1 VSNFNDAAVND
12 VMDRIVSYAMQT
24 GRFDQVNA
32 HEPKS
37 SPGTGMHCAVWMQSV
52 QPTRSSG
59 QSITSGVVVLNARIY
74 TDFKS
79 QPYDAIDP
87 QVTGATCDMIGQL
100 SGDFELGGSDD
111 VRAVD
116 LLGMAGVPLGA
127 VAGYVEIDRTMFRV
141 MTITI
146 PIIINDMFEQ
156 VA

>member
-1 VSNFNDAAVND
+1 MSNFNDAAVND
-12 VMDRIVSYAMQT
+12 VLDRVVSFAMGL

-59 QSITSGVVVLNARIY
+59 LAITSGVVVLNARIY

-87 QVTGATCDMIGQL
+87 QVTSAVCDVIGAL
-100 SGDFELGGSDD
+100 SGDFELGGADD

-116 LLGMAGVPLGA
+116 LLGMAGSPLGA
-127 VAGYVEIDRTMFRV
+127 VAGYIELDRTMFRV